1 MSPAN
6 ARACRANTPRAW
18 AHATDEGAP
27 FALEAH
33 TTAMWCRGP
42 ACKGGYSQGPH
53 TYQGQAHPTSGGGAI
68 VLRESSWPN
77 HAACPKWYTTECTR
91 AQQGQPKVPWGSG
104 KCNKGDSHTKHHPL
118 AYHRQVGP
126 THTCT
131 GGRPPGS
138 LQGCARA
145 MGGPQGGGANPIGGL
160 APTRASHPPVAV
172 MSSHGAP
179 RHSIS
184 ITLICGRAQPCWCAT
199 QGARGG
205 GAAGPA
211 SPHAGPPPFCLTCHQ
226 MLPCNWP
233 CPQGAWGCG
242 RGNWRTTVAWLKLA
256 KATHKR
262 ARVGKGKAMAA
273 LLETKSPNPRGLPSA
288 ELMMVALLP
297 PWGMQEHLSGTTS

>member
-1 MSPAN
+1 M
-6 ARACRANTPRAW
+6 
-18 AHATDEGAP
+18 
-27 FALEAH
+27 
-33 TTAMWCRGP
+33 
-42 ACKGGYSQGPH
+42 
-53 TYQGQAHPTSGGGAI
+53 
-68 VLRESSWPN
+68 LRESSWPN

-145 MGGPQGGGANPIGGL
+145 MGGPQGGEGANPIGGL

-199 QGARGG
+199 QGARQPDLP
-205 GAAGPA
+205 AHMQGPHPFA
-211 SPHAGPPPFCLTCHQ
+211 LLATKCSPAIGHAPR
-226 MLPCNWP
+226 
-233 CPQGAWGCG
+233 GAWGCG
-242 RGNWRTTVAWLKLA
+242 RGNWRTTVA
-256 KATHKR
+256 
-262 ARVGKGKAMAA
+262 
-273 LLETKSPNPRGLPSA
+273 
-288 ELMMVALLP
+288 
-297 PWGMQEHLSGTTS
+297 